1 MIKNYNII
9 CFGFADWDNPY
20 RTNQHHIMQR
30 LSQNNRVVFVESLGL
45 RQPVFQKKDIKR
57 IFKRLIKGIKGLKK
71 INENLYIYSPL
82 VLPLHKFSFVRKINN
97 LILKSN
103 LKKIQKKLNFTE
115 PIIWSYIPN
124 IIDFKNFFNEK
135 LIVYHCVDE
144 LSANPL
150 IPAKVIS
157 QMEIKLIKN
166 ADVVFVSSKPLYE
179 KKKIYNLQNTYYMPN
194 VADFEHFSKV
204 WREKEKLA
212 VPEDIKNI
220 KHPIIGFVG
229 AISKYKINFSI
240 IEYILQTH
248 RDWSLVLIGAVGE
261 GEKAVDISEFK
272 YPNLYYLGAKAYS
285 ELPHYINCF
294 DICILPSLIN
304 EYTKN
309 MFPMKFF
316 EYLSTGK
323 PVVSV
328 DLPSL
333 EEFKKYFYCAKDKYE
348 FVLQIEKAIKEDNE
362 ELKKNRIEIA
372 KQFTWEKRIEEMS
385 DIIEKNIKQRLSF

>member
-1 MIKNYNII
+1 MLSNKNII

-20 RTNQHHIMQR
+20 KTNQHHIMQR
-30 LSQNNRVVFVESLGL
+30 LSQNNRVLFVESLGL

-57 IFKRLIKGIKGLKK
+57 IFRRLIKGIKGIKK

-82 VLPLHKFSFVRKINN
+82 VLPFHKFSLVRRINN
-97 LILKSN
+97 LILKSK
-103 LKKIQKKLNFTE
+103 LKKIQKKLNFID
-115 PIIWSYIPN
+115 PILWSYIPN

-150 IPAKVIS
+150 IPSEIIS
-157 QMEIKLIKN
+157 SMEKELIKN
-166 ADVVFVSSKPLYE
+166 ADIIFVTSKPLYE
-179 KKKIYNLQNTYYMPN
+179 KKKIYNPQKTYYMAN

-204 WREKEKLA
+204 WKEKLPN
-212 VPEDIKNI
+212 PENVKNI

-229 AISKYKINFSI
+229 AISRYKVDFSI
-240 IEYILQTH
+240 IEYILKTH
-248 RDWSLVLIGAVGE
+248 PEWSVVLIGAVGE
-261 GEKAVDISEFK
+261 GEKAINISEFK
-272 YPNLYYLGAKAYS
+272 YPNLYYLGPKPYS
-285 ELPHYINCF
+285 ELPSYISCF
-294 DICILPSLIN
+294 DVCILPSLIN

-323 PVVSV
+323 PVVAV

-333 EEFKKYFYCAKDKYE
+333 EEFKEYFYCAENKEDFVDK
-348 FVLQIEKAIKEDNE
+348 IKKALNEDNE
-362 ELKKNRIEIA
+362 EFKKKRVDLA
-372 KQFTWEKRIEEMS
+372 KQFTWEKRIENIS
-385 DIIEKNIKQRLSF
+385 KIIETTIKQKLNV